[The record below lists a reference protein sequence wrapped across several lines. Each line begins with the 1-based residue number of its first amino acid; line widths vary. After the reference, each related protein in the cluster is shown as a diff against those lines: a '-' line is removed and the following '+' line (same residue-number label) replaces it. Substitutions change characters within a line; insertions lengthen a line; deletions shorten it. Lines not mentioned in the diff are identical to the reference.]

1 MAVTTKKQFA
11 ATTNATTTVFSPVSI
26 QLNNQDDLDV
36 YVTLSGGT
44 RVLQLR
50 QSTGSTA
57 QPSHPQVNN
66 TDGLYFPAVTAGT
79 TLYNYQL
86 SSDNNTITFNSAL
99 PQGAVVFCERRTR
112 DADSA
117 YTTFASGSTIRATDL
132 NNSATESNFTAQD
145 ARNKAFE
152 LENAIF
158 NGSQPTVNGVIQPY
172 ISSSQIID
180 GGIENVDISSSAAID
195 GTKINPNFGSQNIT
209 TTGTV
214 NGVSTTELSIL
225 DGATVTT
232 NELNILDGVTS
243 TASELNILDG
253 VTANTS
259 EINKLDGLTA
269 TTAELNQAA
278 GLNAGIQTQIDG
290 KQPLDAELTEL
301 ATMGSGTASSL
312 ADLSSAEVQTLDGI
326 TASTTELNLLDGKS
340 VVTSITGS
348 ATDTELPTAQA
359 VNERVVELVTEV
371 GGFTPIANETSFPA
385 TNPDIND
392 GAGTIVSIKAL
403 SSNLVANGSGVATI
417 ANGAGSGNTVTIN
430 GLTAGSTIAAG
441 LGILVETTSTL
452 HTYTF
457 HRTNIDAAG
466 VSNAQA
472 LVNDFNDRYQISQ
485 NPPSSHPDGSALQD
499 GDLWFDTASNIMK
512 VYDLGNA
519 QYDAVTSVGD
529 FKLLTVVPDGA
540 TSGSPTF
547 DGNIVSYDLRDGT
560 VAANVTSVG
569 QLIVSLNGVV
579 QKPNAGTYNA
589 SNEGFYLEGANGIK
603 FCTAPGSGSSL
614 FVTLIGAAVGIGT
627 PSDNTVN
634 ENKLTSDSVSE
645 AKLKVSNSP
654 VNGYFLS
661 AQSGNTGGLTWAEV
675 NTELAGDSS
684 PELGGNLDVGG
695 YYITTSNTNSNI
707 NLAPNGT
714 GVVEIRG
721 NTVNSSANVG
731 TIQLNCQNNSHG
743 VKIESPPHSANAN
756 YTLTLPTSAGSNG
769 QALKTNGTGVLSFGN
784 VVSNANEI
792 ISLYDQ
798 GGSPQQRLLASTEGV
813 TVQGTSAGVS
823 KLMFR
828 DRTTTNFLKFKPVDT
843 LPATVEFT
851 LPSADGSANHYLTT
865 NGSGVLSFGAL
876 NAAHLTGTLPA
887 LDGSN
892 LTGLASTVADNCVY
906 ENSQTISNNYTV
918 GTNKNAMSAGPIT
931 IASGATVTV
940 PSGSTYTIV

>member
-1 MAVTTKKQFA
+1 MAVTTKKTFP

-36 YVTLSGGT
+36 YVTLAGGS

-57 QPSHPQVNN
+57 QASHPQVNN
-66 TDGLYFPAVTAGT
+66 TDGLYFPAVSAGT

-112 DADSA
+112 DADGS

-132 NNSATESNFTAQD
+132 NNSSTESNFTAQE

-152 LENAIF
+152 IENTVF
-158 NGSQPTVNGVIQPY
+158 NGAQPTIDGVPQPY
-172 ISSSQIID
+172 ISSVQIID
-180 GGIENVDISSSAAID
+180 GAIQNVDINSSAAID
-195 GTKINPNFGSQNIT
+195 GTKISPNFGGQNIT

-253 VTANTS
+253 VTANTT

-278 GLNAGIQTQIDG
+278 GITSGIQGQIDG

-326 TASTTELNLLDGKS
+326 TASTAELNLLDGKS
-340 VVTSITGS
+340 IVTTIGNS
-348 ATDTELPTAQA
+348 ATDTQLPSAQA
-359 VNERVVELVTEV
+359 VNERIVELVTEV
-371 GGFTPIANETSFPA
+371 GGFAPIANETSFPT

-403 SSNLVANGSGVATI
+403 ASNLTSNGSGVATI

-430 GLTAGSTIAAG
+430 GLANNDTIEAGK
-441 LGILVETTSTL
+441 GILVETTTTL

-457 HRTNIDAAG
+457 HREVIDPAG
-466 VSNAQA
+466 VTNAA
-472 LVNDFNDRYQISQ
+472 SLVSDFNDRYQISA
-485 NPPSSHPDGSALQD
+485 NAPSSHPDGSALQD
-499 GDLWFDTASNIMK
+499 GDLWFDTSANVMK
-512 VYDLGNA
+512 VYNLSNT
-519 QYDAVTSVGD
+519 QYDAVTSIGD

-547 DGNIVSYDLRDGT
+547 NGSIVSYDLRDGSNT
-560 VAANVTSVG
+560 ASITSVG

-579 QKPNAGTYNA
+579 QKPNSGSYNA
-589 SNEGFYLEGANGIK
+589 SNEGFYLEGTNGIK
-603 FCTAPGSGSSL
+603 FCTAPPSGSSL
-614 FVTLIGAAVGIGT
+614 FVTLMGSAVGIGV
-627 PSDNTVN
+627 PNDNSVT
-634 ENKLTSDSVSE
+634 EAKLTSDSVSE
-645 AKLKVSNSP
+645 GKLKVSNAP

-661 AQSGNTGGLTWAEV
+661 AQSGNTGGLTWAQV
-675 NTELAGDSS
+675 NTELVGDTS
-684 PELGGNLDVGG
+684 PQLGGDLDVQSSKV
-695 YYITTSNTNSNI
+695 TTSTTNGNVKI
-707 NLAPNGT
+707 EPNGT
-714 GVVEIRG
+714 GVVEVRG
-721 NTVNSSANVG
+721 AGGNDG
-731 TIQLNCQNNSHG
+731 TLQLNCSAQSHG
-743 VKIESPPHSANAN
+743 VKIKSPPHSAGAS
-756 YTLTLPTSAGSNG
+756 YTLTLPNNIVNG
-769 QALKTNGTGVLSFGN
+769 QFLKTDSSGNLSWDAVDLTALSASNLTSGTIPDARF
-784 VVSNANEI
+784 
-792 ISLYDQ
+792 
-798 GGSPQQRLLASTEGV
+798 
-813 TVQGTSAGVS
+813 
-823 KLMFR
+823 
-828 DRTTTNFLKFKPVDT
+828 
-843 LPATVEFT
+843 
-851 LPSADGSANHYLTT
+851 PS
-865 NGSGVLSFGAL
+865 
-876 NAAHLTGTLPA
+876 TLPA

-892 LTGLASTVADNCVY
+892 LTGLASTVADGCVY

-918 GTNKNAMSAGPIT
+918 GTNKNAFSAGPIT